1 MLRGG
6 DFPPA
11 GESVYLLCKHLGIL
25 AGEPTGLRV
34 DKPVLTMVL
43 LGSPMPAQ

>member
-11 GESVYLLCKHLGIL
+11 GKNVYPLRKQSGIL
-25 AGEPTGLRV
+25 AGEPTGLRI
-34 DKPVLTMVL
+34 DKPVLTMVS